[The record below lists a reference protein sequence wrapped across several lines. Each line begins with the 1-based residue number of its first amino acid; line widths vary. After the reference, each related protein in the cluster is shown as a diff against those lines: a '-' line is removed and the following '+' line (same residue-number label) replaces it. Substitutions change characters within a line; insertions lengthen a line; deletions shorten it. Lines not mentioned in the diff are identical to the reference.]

1 MSLVINSNSAASS
14 AANRLNSSNAMFQS
28 SLARLSSGFKINNPA
43 DDAGGLAVSMKF
55 KSAINRTS
63 KVNENIQNAISFLQ
77 AQDGVLKTTSRIL
90 DRISEL
96 KTMYE
101 DVTKSDSDKSNYD
114 SEFTELVAQLD
125 NLNDEQFNG
134 VSLFVAT
141 DNALSVT
148 TAESGCGTATVSQA
162 DFNQVGFDVITVTG
176 QTSLAS
182 VTVTNVTD
190 AIQEVAT

>member
-43 DDAGGLAVSMKF
+43 DDAGGLAVSMKL

-77 AQDGVLKTTSRIL
+77 TQDGALKTTSWIL

-114 SEFTELVAQLD
+114 SEFIELVAQLG

-134 VSLFVAT
+134 VSLFDAT
-141 DNALSVT
+141 DNALSFT

-162 DFNQVGFDVITVTG
+162 DFNQVGSDVITVTG
-176 QTSLAS
+176 QTTLAS